1 MDPFGAKALAT
12 ATIVAS
18 LLAYRAV
25 KKQTLTT
32 NGAVAGFVVGFL
44 LVATGLRGMV
54 LVYFYQLGSMATKYK
69 KSTKAAVDATV
80 LDSSVRG
87 ASQVLAVSLL
97 ATILSVLHAYWHGN
111 EKPIDFIMYP
121 HASRLTSA
129 VLAHHAVCLGDTLS
143 SELGMLSTLSSSPTT
158 TTDRIRRPIL
168 ITQPWRTVP
177 TGTNG
182 GVSLQGTLWS
192 FVGGAVIGFLTAA
205 MDVVSG
211 IPPVNTGR
219 MIAYGAI
226 CGLSGSILDSI
237 LGATVQA
244 SYWDP
249 DTRRVYPHSKS
260 VPRTVEHIC
269 GKPWLSNEQVNVAS
283 VAIVTF
289 IGGWIIAPW
298 LFTL

>member
-1 MDPFGAKALAT
+1 MDPFGAKALAA

-25 KKQTLTT
+25 HKKTLTR
-32 NGAVAGFVVGFL
+32 NGAMAGFGVGFL

-54 LVYFYQLGSMATKYK
+54 LVYFYQLGSMATRYK
-69 KSTKAAVDATV
+69 KATKAAADAAV
-80 LDSSVRG
+80 SESSVRG
-87 ASQVLAVSLL
+87 ASQVLAVSFL
-97 ATILSVLHAYWHGN
+97 ATILSLLHAYWYGN
-111 EKPIDFIMYP
+111 EKPIDFFIYP
-121 HASRLTSA
+121 QASRLAAA

-143 SELGMLSTLSSSPTT
+143 SELGMLSTLSATNQP
-158 TTDRIRRPIL
+158 RRPIL
-168 ITQPWRTVP
+168 ITQPWRRVP

-192 FVGGAVIGFLTAA
+192 FVGGAIIGLLTAG
-205 MDVVSG
+205 MDFVSG
-211 IPPVNTGR
+211 ISPVNTGR
-219 MIAYGAI
+219 MIVYGAI

-237 LGATVQA
+237 LGATIQA

-249 DTRRVYPHSKS
+249 DTKLVYSHSNN
-260 VPRTVEHIC
+260 VPRTAQLIC

-289 IGGWIIAPW
+289 VGGWILAPW

>member
-1 MDPFGAKALAT
+1 MDPFGGKALAT

-18 LLAYRAV
+18 LLAHRAV
-25 KKQTLTT
+25 RKQTLTRS
-32 NGAVAGFVVGFL
+32 GATAGFVVGFL

-54 LVYFYQLGSMATKYK
+54 LVYFYQLGSMATRYK

-80 LDSSVRG
+80 SGSSVRG

-97 ATILSVLHAYWHGN
+97 ATILSLLHAVWYGN
-111 EKPIDFIMYP
+111 EKPVDFVLYP
-121 HASRLTSA
+121 QASRLATA

-143 SELGMLSTLSSSPTT
+143 SELGMLSTLSSSMKNS
-158 TTDRIRRPIL
+158 RRPIL
-168 ITQPWRTVP
+168 ITQPWRSVP

-192 FVGGAVIGFLTAA
+192 FVGGAMIGLLTAA

-211 IPPVNTGR
+211 ISPIPTGR
-219 MIAYGAI
+219 IILYGAT

-244 SYWDP
+244 SFWDS
-249 DTRRVYPHSKS
+249 DTKLVYPHCSS
-260 VPRTVEHIC
+260 IPRTAQLIC
-269 GKPWLSNEQVNVAS
+269 GMPWLSNEQVNVVS
-283 VAIVTF
+283 VATVTF
-289 IGGWIIAPW
+289 FGGWILAPW
-298 LFTL
+298 LFTI